1 MAVVMQS
8 RQPGRPRPLA
18 SHPLL
23 SDACFTDCAWPIS
36 SGNRLKISSGATLR
50 LKKTTVQRLKS
61 MGCRRSGLID
71 DDQAQAKTVPEGATL
86 LFSKSFILALTAL
99 LPLINPIGSALV
111 FLGLVRNQ
119 PAEVYRQLA
128 RKIAF
133 STFGFLIV
141 IEFLGSLLLGFFG
154 ISLPIVQ
161 ITGGI
166 VIAATAWALLFEK
179 DANAGNRAKHQEI
192 EGSAP
197 AEDEDLNDKIFYPFT
212 FPITAGPGTLVV
224 TITLGAHAAANSL
237 IAKTEAYGGIAL
249 AAAVLSASVYLCYGY
264 APKLIKAV
272 SPATVN
278 GILRVIAFI
287 LMCIGVQI
295 AWNGMSLLGMVLSVH
310 H

>member
-1 MAVVMQS
+1 MIAFRS
-8 RQPGRPRPLA
+8 DERGLYEIFPSGRCRPTPMPAFPKKRPVKGPQRFRWCLGEKYHRA
-18 SHPLL
+18 HSI
-23 SDACFTDCAWPIS
+23 A
-36 SGNRLKISSGATLR
+36 LR
-50 LKKTTVQRLKS
+50 SNLTS
-61 MGCRRSGLID
+61 
-71 DDQAQAKTVPEGATL
+71 VPEGADV
-86 LFSKSFILALTAL
+86 LFPKSFILALTAL

-111 FLGLVRNQ
+111 FLGLVRDE
-119 PAEVYRQLA
+119 PGVVYRKLA

-141 IEFLGSLLLGFFG
+141 IEFLGSLLLAFFG

-179 DANAGNRAKHQEI
+179 DANASNRAKHQEI

-197 AEDEDLNDKIFYPFT
+197 TEDEDLNDKIFYPFT

-224 TITLGAHAAANSL
+224 TITLSAHATASSL
-237 IAKTEAYGGIAL
+237 IGRSEAYGGIAL

-264 APKLIKAV
+264 APRLIKAV
-272 SPATVN
+272 SPATVH
-278 GILRVIAFI
+278 GILRVMAFI

-295 AWNGMSLLGMVLSVH
+295 AWNGMSLLGMALPVH

>member
-61 MGCRRSGLID
+61 MGCRWSGLID